1 MMFYYYYLCRIQYRY
16 IFRCVIST
24 ILLLLLLG
32 LQAAQESVLKLVPIE
47 SRRRFYQR
55 VFKWVVAFATW
66 RYGEVRTRLREGNTH
81 SSSNS
86 GATSAVSPNP
96 HRTPTKS
103 STMVSCYIYLTIL
116 LVSFTLLTYA
126 YYTTYIHTGCV
137 LCFFYWTEH
146 ITT

>member
-86 GATSAVSPNP
+86 GATCAVSPNP

-103 STMVSCYIYLTIL
+103 STMVSCYTYLL
-116 LVSFTLLTYA
+116 LVSFTLLTYT
-126 YYTTYIHTGCV
+126 YYTAYIHRMCR
-137 LCFFYWTEH
+137 LLRLLD
-146 ITT
+146 

>member
-1 MMFYYYYLCRIQYRY
+1 MISIVIYYCGVIIFHYSDYYNHALQQLMMFYYYYFYRIQYQYRY
-16 IFRCVIST
+16 IFRCLIST

-86 GATSAVSPNP
+86 GATCAVLPNP

-103 STMVSCYIYLTIL
+103 STMVSCYIYQYLSI
-116 LVSFTLLTYA
+116 
-126 YYTTYIHTGCV
+126 
-137 LCFFYWTEH
+137 
-146 ITT
+146 

>member
-1 MMFYYYYLCRIQYRY
+1 MFYYNYLCRIQYRY
-16 IFRCVIST
+16 IFRCLIST
-24 ILLLLLLG
+24 ILLLLLLLLG

-81 SSSNS
+81 SSRNS
-86 GATSAVSPNP
+86 DATTAVSPNP

-103 STMVSCYIYLTIL
+103 STMVSCYTYLL
-116 LVSFTLLTYA
+116 LVSFTLLTYT
-126 YYTTYIHTGCV
+126 YYTVYIHIHRMCR
-137 LCFFYWTEH
+137 LLRLLD
-146 ITT
+146 